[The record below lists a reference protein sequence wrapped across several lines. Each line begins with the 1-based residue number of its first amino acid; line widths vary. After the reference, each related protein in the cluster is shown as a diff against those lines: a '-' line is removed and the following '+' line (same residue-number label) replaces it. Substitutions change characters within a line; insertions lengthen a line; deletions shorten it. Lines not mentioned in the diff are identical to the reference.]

1 MTFNE
6 RDDRLLRDL
15 RRLSVLPLD
24 ESGVERIRGRCHRAI
39 ARRQLHVERS
49 TRRAAFFRRV
59 LEPVF
64 VGGLCFIFLSS
75 LFLDAFSV
83 LMLN

>member
-1 MTFNE
+1 MTIDE
-6 RDDRLLRDL
+6 RDDHLLREL
-15 RRLSVLPLD
+15 RRLSVLSLD
-24 ESGVERIRGRCHRAI
+24 ESRLERVRDRCHRAI
-39 ARRQLHVERS
+39 ARRQLHEERS

-64 VGGLCFIFLSS
+64 VGGLCLVFLSS
-75 LFLDAFSV
+75 LFLNVFRV